1 MEKCSL
7 ADIPRASGKALY
19 TWTFLRKKER
29 SFRLDILA
37 KKETVLPLGHS
48 REKGTVLSLGH
59 SREKG
64 TVLSLGKIH
73 VKKPSLINN
82 LRSNDLNK
90 QKPQVK

>member
-1 MEKCSL
+1 MVKCSL
-7 ADIPRASGKALY
+7 VDIPRASGKALY

-48 REKGTVLSLGH
+48 REKGTVLSLG
-59 SREKG
+59 
-64 TVLSLGKIH
+64 KIH

>member
-19 TWTFLRKKER
+19 TWTFLRKKGR

-37 KKETVLPLGHS
+37 KKGM
-48 REKGTVLSLGH
+48 VLSLGH